1 MAGTAAF
8 AGSAIVATGAFAKF
22 SSSLFMATA
31 DPSTL
36 MKLQGGGL
44 STPVIG
50 PNGIIRH
57 AGFVPV
63 ASSLPTVLPIVALQ
77 ALTTAMMMQQFQAVD
92 RKLDVIKNT
101 LDTVIARAEATH
113 AGELL
118 SASAVL
124 DEIYR
129 QYELEGEFSQD
140 MLIRMSLAER
150 DVRALAV
157 RFRHLAESHRDIN
170 VEEPDQVQQANYD
183 VRSAMLSSVQDLRVS
198 YLRVCVDMQENP
210 KSVTSTVELLKTKLD
225 ESITFWSEL
234 LDRSQMYKEHI
245 DELQASL
252 DDMNVHRDVGE

>member
-36 MKLQGGGL
+36 MKLKGGVGA
-44 STPVIG
+44 SVMG
-50 PNGIIRH
+50 PHGIIRN
-57 AGFVPV
+57 APFIPV
-63 ASSLPTVLPIVALQ
+63 ASALPTVLPIIALQ

-92 RKLDVIKNT
+92 RKLDVIKNI

-129 QYELEGEFSQD
+129 QYELEAEFSQD

>member
-77 ALTTAMMMQQFQAVD
+77 ALTTAMMMQQFQVVD

-157 RFRHLAESHRDIN
+157 RFRQ
-170 VEEPDQVQQANYD
+170 PDQVQQANYD

-225 ESITFWSEL
+225 ESITFWSKL